1 MHKETKMTHAPETR
15 AVMAAFEAFKD
26 ANDAR
31 LAEIEK
37 KASADVL
44 LTEKVARIDRA
55 LSDAQTA
62 LARMAAPA
70 IGGAPA
76 GALSETKSAWG
87 AYVRRGDERGVMAL
101 EQKALSVGTDADGG
115 YVAPPEIDGMIE
127 RRLATQS
134 IMRGLATVR
143 QSNAGVFKKPVSI
156 TAAAVGWAAETASRT
171 QTNSPT
177 LDLLAFPAGE
187 LYAMPAATQTLLDDA
202 VVDID
207 AWLAAEIAD
216 AFAAK
221 ENDAFLNGD
230 GTAKPKG
237 VLQHTIVAEASHAW
251 GKLGYKATGAAGAFP
266 ASNPADVLVDLTY
279 LPKARYRPGASF
291 VMNRRTL
298 SAVRRF
304 KDTTGA
310 YIWQPTLSAGQPS
323 TLLGYPVA
331 EMEEA
336 PDIGA
341 DAFAVMFGDFARGY
355 LIVDRVGVRVLRDP
369 YSAKP
374 YVLFYVT
381 KRVGGGVQDFD
392 AIKLLKFAAS

>member
-1 MHKETKMTHAPETR
+1 MLKETKMTPAPEAR
-15 AVMAAFEAFKD
+15 AVMAAFEAFKE

-44 LTEKVARIDRA
+44 LTEKVARIDKA
-55 LSDAQTA
+55 VADAQAA
-62 LARMAAPA
+62 LTRLAAPA
-70 IGGAPA
+70 LGGPPAAP
-76 GALSETKSAWG
+76 SEAKSAWG
-87 AYVRRGDERGVMAL
+87 AYVRRGDERGVLAL
-101 EQKALSVGTDADGG
+101 EEKALSVGTDADGG
-115 YVAPPEIDGMIE
+115 YVAPPEIDAMIE
-127 RRLATQS
+127 RRLANQS

-143 QSNAGVFKKPVSI
+143 QTQTAVFKKPLSI
-156 TAAAVGWAAETASRT
+156 TAAAVGWAAETAART

-202 VVDID
+202 VADID
-207 AWLAAEIAD
+207 AWLAGEIAD

-237 VLQHTIVAEASHAW
+237 VLQHVIVAEASHAW
-251 GKLGYKATGAAGAFP
+251 GKLGYKATGVAGAFP

-279 LPKARYRPGASF
+279 LPKAQYRPGASF
-291 VMNRRTL
+291 IMNRRTL
-298 SAVRRF
+298 SAIRRF

-310 YIWQPTLSAGQPS
+310 YIWQPTLTAGQPS

-336 PDIGA
+336 PDIA
-341 DAFAVMFGDFARGY
+341 TDAYAVMFGDFARGY

-381 KRVGGGVQDFD
+381 KRVGGGIQNFD
-392 AIKLLKFAAS
+392 AVKLLKFGVS